1 MRSPTSNWPKRPKR
15 RKTDHG
21 YCKESPR
28 QGQIPARGA
37 KKAPAK
43 AKVAPAPKKAPEAE
57 KTYTMPQEV
66 KDWIDRANS
75 IMNHQRGEIDRLKQ
89 ENKELKNWRRWA
101 EDRILKADYE

>member
-1 MRSPTSNWPKRPKR
+1 MVTAKKAPAKAKSRPV
-15 RKTDHG
+15 
-21 YCKESPR
+21 
-28 QGQIPARGA
+28 AA

-57 KTYTMPQEV
+57 KTYTMPQDV

>member
-1 MRSPTSNWPKRPKR
+1 MVTAKKAPAKAKSRPV
-15 RKTDHG
+15 
-21 YCKESPR
+21 
-28 QGQIPARGA
+28 AA

-43 AKVAPAPKKAPEAE
+43 AKVAPAPQKAPEAA

-89 ENKELKNWRRWA
+89 ENKELKTWRRWA